1 MAATFARGKRRY
13 RRRQP
18 LVGGFPLIP
27 SSAPRGLPS
36 VSVPPKPSIATSDDL
51 AGRAGQE
58 LANAVLLARC
68 GSDLDASASNGV
80 ASLTITEMT
89 AADVE
94 RTQAEVETA
103 FHSEDMGSG
112 DDDDL
117 TDEQHAS
124 SALA

>member
-1 MAATFARGKRRY
+1 M
-13 RRRQP
+13 
-18 LVGGFPLIP
+18 
-27 SSAPRGLPS
+27 
-36 VSVPPKPSIATSDDL
+36 
-51 AGRAGQE
+51 AGQIGASG
-58 LANAVLLARC
+58 LKSVGAAMAGAADLLARC
-68 GSDLDASASNGV
+68 GSDLDAFASNGV

-124 SALA
+124 TALA